1 MVINKENGGVSSAR
15 NKGLELSTG
24 DFIMFVDSDDW
35 IEKDTISN
43 LMKIQANNNYDVI
56 LFGVYIENTI
66 FKKTTVSKFKKQS
79 FNDKEQIKQIL
90 PNLIKQEI
98 INSPWNKIYK
108 ASIIKQNNISF
119 NESISIGEDAL
130 FNYEIFLK

>member
-1 MVINKENGGVSSAR
+1 MNKENGGVSSAR